1 MLGEKNRLH
10 VISIAVLGCL
20 FLFIA
25 VSAGAQGVSITP
37 PGTPAVAALQADLAA
52 ANTGDVQAQL
62 RVGKALN
69 GGTTGTVRPNF
80 TEAFKWFQAAS
91 QQGSAEATA
100 WLGSMYLYGHGVP
113 QDLNQAASLIQSSA
127 SSNNA
132 VGLRFQGVMFETG
145 QGAPRDFS
153 KAVAAFSKAVSL
165 KDPESCSHLGNMFL
179 RGLGVKKSVGKAQGL
194 FVKGSRLGDSW
205 SQLSLGE
212 MFQSG
217 NFMIA
222 PRASKKSATQLA
234 AANSLAPA
242 ALPGTKPVSAGPI
255 AAQKPNLVK
264 ARKMFALAAAKGNRV
279 AAFKLGEIYENGSG
293 TAVDYAQAINFYRQS
308 AAKRYAPAQLALGRI
323 TEMGLGTPVNLT
335 FAYLWYNLAA
345 EQDNA
350 VAAERLQSLSKK
362 IGPDQLAQAQ
372 ALMQQLDRRRAN

>member
-1 MLGEKNRLH
+1 MLGKKNRLH

-20 FLFIA
+20 FLLIA

-37 PGTPAVAALQADLAA
+37 PSTPAVAAFQADLAA

-69 GGTTGTVRPNF
+69 GGATGTVRQNF
-80 TEAFKWFQAAS
+80 TAAFKWFQAAS

-113 QDLNQAASLIQSSA
+113 QDLTQAASLIQTSA

-132 VGLRFQGVMFETG
+132 VGLRFQGLMFETG

-153 KAVAAFSKAVSL
+153 QAVTAFSKAVAL

-179 RGLGVKKSVGKAQGL
+179 RGLGVKKSVAKAQGL
-194 FVKGSRLGDSW
+194 FAKGARLGDSW
-205 SQLSLGE
+205 SELNLGE

-217 NFMIA
+217 NFVIV
-222 PRASKKSATQLA
+222 PRASKKSAPA
-234 AANSLAPA
+234 PGALAPA
-242 ALPGTKPVSAGPI
+242 ALSGTKPVSAG
-255 AAQKPNLVK
+255 ATVAQKPNLVK

-279 AAFKLGEIYENGSG
+279 AAFKLGEMYENGSG

-335 FAYLWYNLAA
+335 YAYLWYNLAA

-362 IGPDQLAQAQ
+362 LGPDQLAQAQ
-372 ALMQQLDRRRAN
+372 ALMQQLEQSRKAN